1 MLNVKRIIFLGQHPS
16 LQGSQKA
23 LATVTAIIDGTG
35 SIGAAIGPLLAGP
48 LSGNNRWERVFYM
61 LMASDV
67 LALIFLT
74 RLMRNELIR
83 FRNIRWRERN
93 TPGYNSIDS

>member
-1 MLNVKRIIFLGQHPS
+1 MA
-16 LQGSQKA
+16 GSKKA

-48 LSGNNRWERVFYM
+48 LSADNHWKRVFYM

-67 LALIFLT
+67 MALLLLT

-83 FRNIRWRERN
+83 FRQQRGRAATGQPVYRSI
-93 TPGYNSIDS
+93 GNS